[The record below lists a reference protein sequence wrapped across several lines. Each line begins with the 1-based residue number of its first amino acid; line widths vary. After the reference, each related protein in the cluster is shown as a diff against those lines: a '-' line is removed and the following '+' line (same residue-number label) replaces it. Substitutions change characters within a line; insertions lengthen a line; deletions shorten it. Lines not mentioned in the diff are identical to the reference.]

1 MKRVDKYVSYN
12 GKRLRKGYTTGS
24 CATAAT
30 IAAIQM
36 MNTQKEVHQV
46 NLTTP
51 SGVELVIPIHNCEI
65 SKDSAKCSVQKD
77 GGDDADATHGIHI
90 YSTVS
95 RRDDLE
101 RILVAGKG
109 IGIVTEEG
117 LENPIGEPAINS
129 TPRKMIKEAIDN
141 YLPEGEGVTVEISVP
156 EGEEVAKGTMNPRL
170 GILGGISILGTSG
183 IVTPMSEDSWKQSI
197 TIEMQQKKNLGYD
210 RIILTPGNYGE
221 DFIKEY
227 TNFNPKYMV
236 QMSNFVGYVLMEAMR
251 LKFKKILLVG
261 HLGKF
266 IKIAGGIFSTHSK
279 DADARSEIMVANLAL
294 MGAPVELLQ
303 EVDKALTT
311 EKQAKLIISAGYESV
326 YQDIVNK
333 IKKRSWQLFE
343 FRNPDIEVEAVAFLK
358 ENDILASS
366 KPMKELEEEWS

>member
-1 MKRVDKYVSYN
+1 MDKYVSYN